1 MNATKKRVDCA
12 GESRSRTYRIYQ
24 GITGVL
30 LVTVFLMALLFV
42 GLVAINTS
50 GAGPPAITEMGAVLC
65 SGPSKGL
72 AP

>member
-1 MNATKKRVDCA
+1 MLSNKGRVCA

-42 GLVAINTS
+42 GLVAVNTS
-50 GAGPPAITEMGAVLC
+50 GAGPPALTEMGAVSC
-65 SGPSKGL
+65 SRPSEGF
-72 AP
+72 PP

>member
-1 MNATKKRVDCA
+1 MRPNKRADCA
-12 GESRSRTYRIYQ
+12 GESSSRTYRIYQ

-42 GLVAINTS
+42 GLVAVNTS
-50 GAGPPAITEMGAVLC
+50 GAGPPATTEVGAVFC
-65 SGPSKGL
+65 SRPSEGF